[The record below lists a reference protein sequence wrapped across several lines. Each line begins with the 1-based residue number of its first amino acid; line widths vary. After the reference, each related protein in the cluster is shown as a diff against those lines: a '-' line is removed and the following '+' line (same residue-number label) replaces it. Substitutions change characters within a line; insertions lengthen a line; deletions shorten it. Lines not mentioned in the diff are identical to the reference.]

1 MQLIPQSVIYGSN
14 LVQQLSNYK
23 KNLFQTECNQ
33 LVTVNLGLI
42 QNAKRHARRKNGL
55 YNKVKGTGFDVDC
68 SNDVLLEI
76 EHYLT

>member
-23 KNLFQTECNQ
+23 KNLFQTKCNQ

-42 QNAKRHARRKNGL
+42 QNAKKRARRKNGL
-55 YNKVKGTGFDVDC
+55 YNKVKGTGFDVDWF
-68 SNDVLLEI
+68 
-76 EHYLT
+76 

>member
-23 KNLFQTECNQ
+23 KKLFQTECNQ

-42 QNAKRHARRKNGL
+42 QNPKRHARRKNGL
-55 YNKVKGTGFDVDC
+55 YNKVKGTGFDVDWF
-68 SNDVLLEI
+68 
-76 EHYLT
+76 

>member
-42 QNAKRHARRKNGL
+42 QNAKKRARRKNGL
-55 YNKVKGTGFDVDC
+55 YNKVKGTGFDVDWF
-68 SNDVLLEI
+68 
-76 EHYLT
+76 